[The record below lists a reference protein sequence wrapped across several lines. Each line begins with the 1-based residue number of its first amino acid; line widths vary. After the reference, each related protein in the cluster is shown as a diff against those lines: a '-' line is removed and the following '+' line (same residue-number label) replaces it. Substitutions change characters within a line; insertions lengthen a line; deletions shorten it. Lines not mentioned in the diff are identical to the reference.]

1 MKISFKWFFVAFLA
15 DLLSLFILSDAV
27 GALWAMAWVLFA
39 MVLGVLVIIDAGD
52 TLSSLGGVFATPSE
66 RMDAIRSMPWMLLV
80 GVLLFLPGVL
90 SDVLAVLFWLPS
102 ARRRLVKKPVQPSNS
117 ATYDAHYEDVNAS
130 TAPQRPV
137 LLEGQFVEKDA
148 TQKHQQNKDVH

>member
-1 MKISFKWFFVAFLA
+1 MKISFKWFFLAFLA

-39 MVLGVLVIIDAGD
+39 MVLGVLVIVDAGD

-66 RMDAIRSMPWMLLV
+66 RMDAIRSTPWMLLV

-90 SDVLAVLFWLPS
+90 SDILAVLLWLPS
-102 ARRRLVKKPVQPSNS
+102 ARRRLFKKPVATTQT
-117 ATYDAHYEDVNAS
+117 TYDAHYEETHTS
-130 TAPQRPV
+130 SEPHRPV
-137 LLEGQFVEKDA
+137 LLEGQFIEKDA
-148 TQKHQQNKDVH
+148 NKHH